1 MLHWSSMLLYKLVWT
16 RWSPGPHTFRRPW
29 LLQAA
34 GTEFSKRVFGRW
46 KDHSKGR
53 YRPVR
58 KKYDSFKLKNF
69 INKKF
74 WKIFYF
80 FTCILSDYVAHDITK
95 EFWKDSHLENMTAGF
110 LLRCQNWLRYE
121 ISLIWHWNINL
132 LKQIWSFVYVKVPN
146 DDQNV
151 I

>member
-1 MLHWSSMLLYKLVWT
+1 MLRNSQYHKTTTTASKFLQWESSWS
-16 RWSPGPHTFRRPW
+16 RFHDG
-29 LLQAA
+29 QANFCPCSFFFKCYPNFILI
-34 GTEFSKRVFGRW
+34 E
-46 KDHSKGR
+46 

-58 KKYDSFKLKNF
+58 KKYDSFKLKIF

-74 WKIFYF
+74 WKTFCF
-80 FTCILSDYVAHDITK
+80 FTCILPDYVAHDITK
-95 EFWKDSHLENMTAGF
+95 EFWKNSHFENMTAGF

-121 ISLIWHWNINL
+121 ISLIWHWNIDL
-132 LKQIWSFVYVKVPN
+132 LKQNWSFVNVKVPN

>member
-1 MLHWSSMLLYKLVWT
+1 MIEMMWFGGIW
-16 RWSPGPHTFRRPW
+16 
-29 LLQAA
+29 
-34 GTEFSKRVFGRW
+34 KRVYIYKNTLKRVLWSDKCPKFFKFLWGFLICTAN
-46 KDHSKGR
+46 SV

-58 KKYDSFKLKNF
+58 KKYDSFKLKIF

-74 WKIFYF
+74 WKTFHF
-80 FTCILSDYVAHDITK
+80 FTCILSDYVAHDITE
-95 EFWKDSHLENMTAGF
+95 EFWKNSHFENMTAGF

>member
-1 MLHWSSMLLYKLVWT
+1 MNLYFKEKCKSFCWIFPVKT
-16 RWSPGPHTFRRPW
+16 W
-29 LLQAA
+29 LYLILPVKIQNSTQLS
-34 GTEFSKRVFGRW
+34 GLFLSK
-46 KDHSKGR
+46 SK

-58 KKYDSFKLKNF
+58 KKYDSFKLKIF

-74 WKIFYF
+74 WKPFYF
-80 FTCILSDYVAHDITK
+80 FTCIWPDYVAHDITK
-95 EFWKDSHLENMTAGF
+95 EFWKNSNFENMTAGF

-132 LKQIWSFVYVKVPN
+132 LKQNWSFVYVKVPN